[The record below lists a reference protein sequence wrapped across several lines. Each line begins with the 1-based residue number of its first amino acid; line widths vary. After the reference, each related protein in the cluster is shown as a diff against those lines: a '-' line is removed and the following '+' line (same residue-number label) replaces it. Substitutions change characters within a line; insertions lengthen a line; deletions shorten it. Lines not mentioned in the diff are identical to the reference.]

1 MGVDDN
7 VSAVAVQME
16 TARSLKTLL
25 NQENLD
31 LAVTFVSFALEEPP
45 AYGTHYMGSRVVSS
59 IRFYKVTP
67 VLFLWH
73 HWLKFGDTRAAS

>member
-31 LAVTFVSFALEEPP
+31 LAVTFVSLLLGVRTISHAGEAFAKPKIL
-45 AYGTHYMGSRVVSS
+45 
-59 IRFYKVTP
+59 
-67 VLFLWH
+67 
-73 HWLKFGDTRAAS
+73 